1 MNSTR
6 LINGI
11 AVLLLLPAACTP
23 VTEKPYAPASGM
35 PDNFPAGYY
44 MTAREPGQAVYR
56 IDSSSSLV
64 TIQVHP
70 GGKLAHLGHEHVV
83 ASHDIQGF
91 VLWSEDRGQRRAD
104 IFMPLE
110 TLTVDEPELR
120 RQYGL
125 EKQPDEKD
133 IHGTRNNMLTRT
145 LRVEK
150 NHFVSVHVTQ
160 IMNSSS
166 PTAVDAIF
174 TLNAVA
180 VHKSIDTDVESS
192 EGRLF
197 FSGEFSIAQT
207 EFGLQPFSVLG
218 GLLQVKD
225 KVDILFRIAARTVQ

>member
-6 LINGI
+6 LLAGI
-11 AVLLLLPAACTP
+11 AVLLLLAACAP
-23 VTEKPYAPASGM
+23 VTEMPYAPASAM
-35 PDNFPAGYY
+35 PDDFPAGFY
-44 MTAREPGQAVYR
+44 MTTRGQGQAVYR
-56 IDSSSSLV
+56 IDSDSSLV

-125 EKQPDEKD
+125 ARQPDEKD
-133 IHGTRNNMLTRT
+133 ILGTRNNLLTRT
-145 LRVEK
+145 LRVDK
-150 NHFVSVHVTQ
+150 NHFVTVHMTQ
-160 IMNSSS
+160 MMNSSS
-166 PTAVDAIF
+166 PTAVDAVF

-180 VHKSIDTDVESS
+180 VHKSIVTDVESS
-192 EGRLF
+192 EGQLF
-197 FSGEFSIAQT
+197 FSGEFSIAQS
-207 EFGLQPFSVLG
+207 EFGLKPFSTLG

-225 KVDILFRIAARTVQ
+225 KVDIHFRIAARAAQ